1 MQLKI
6 NNWTLD
12 FTNNNGINGVWL
24 DNGIASQHV
33 IFYELKGSRPWASD
47 FPEQIPQ
54 YLKEVLNS
62 VKFN

>member
-12 FTNNNGINGVWL
+12 FTNNNDTKGVWI
-24 DNGIASQHV
+24 DNGWNSQHV
-33 IFYELKGSRPWASD
+33 IFYELKGVKPWACD

-54 YLKEVLNS
+54 YIRNVLNS
-62 VKFN
+62 VKF